1 LCAALSPI
9 STSQKDTQMR
19 LLVLISRLHLTTDG
33 LCVRALCDSSE
44 NKYPL
49 LRVRQGER
57 KERERGP
64 QTQTLLTENIYL
76 YLSLGAFGLLFCCRV
91 SD

>member
-1 LCAALSPI
+1 
-9 STSQKDTQMR
+9 MR

-49 LRVRQGER
+49 LRVRQPREKR
-57 KERERGP
+57 ERERP
-64 QTQTLLTENIYL
+64 TNTNSPHRKHLFIYIFVPVLLG
-76 YLSLGAFGLLFCCRV
+76 SFSAAARV